1 MSNIT
6 EGFVFNHLNCPAEIL
21 ARTSRRFFVI
31 EREKTENVANFSPA
45 VLKVLSRNGV
55 RVNNKLI
62 PQYGSIIL
70 KTGDSIRLP
79 NNTLMFQFFDDRDFN
94 KKGVPD
100 CILRKYHLAGSL
112 GQGGQ
117 SSVRLLHRFDL
128 NGKFAMKII
137 SKDRFESE
145 SSFAHQKRL
154 QHMLNEVR
162 LALLFNFPYFNFSF
176 FRSTLC
182 ENFIIPTLLSLSSTF
197 RPFAICSSSW
207 SSASE
212 EICYTTFIRFAT
224 SVFQSMK
231 PSFAFSRFAM
241 VSSTYICGIL
251 PIVIWK
257 LIIFLLRPVVSSK
270 AIRKYYLRLATSA
283 TASKLPIFWLKSEHS
298 ATYHRKFSAWRANT
312 QYLLIFGR
320 SDVCCSE

>member
-1 MSNIT
+1 MKSFILANNSITRSLTPNNNIYDLLWKANGNVKNLGWARMVTKFCETSSLTIKLFRDVSFYGKKPMSNIT

-21 ARTSRRFFVI
+21 ARTSRRFFII

-45 VLKVLSRNGV
+45 VLKVLSQNGV

-182 ENFIIPTLLSLSSTF
+182 ENFIIPT
-197 RPFAICSSSW
+197 
-207 SSASE
+207 
-212 EICYTTFIRFAT
+212 
-224 SVFQSMK
+224 
-231 PSFAFSRFAM
+231 
-241 VSSTYICGIL
+241 
-251 PIVIWK
+251 
-257 LIIFLLRPVVSSK
+257 
-270 AIRKYYLRLATSA
+270 
-283 TASKLPIFWLKSEHS
+283 
-298 ATYHRKFSAWRANT
+298 
-312 QYLLIFGR
+312 
-320 SDVCCSE
+320 